1 MGTKRLRTKKAAEHA
16 LRELLT
22 SLDQRRY
29 VEPRRLT
36 LETYLVDHW
45 LSARKP
51 KQRHAG
57 RRHRG
62 QVSLG
67 TWASY
72 RSDLTAHVIP
82 RIGTTPLQELT
93 PATLNRLYDELEE
106 AGGRDR
112 RGLAAKTVVN
122 IHGILHKAL
131 KDAVKQGLVVRNAAD
146 AVDAPRA
153 SRPKTDV
160 WEVEQLRAFLQ
171 HVERERLYAGWLLF
185 ATTGMRRGEVA
196 GLAWPDIDLEAG
208 KVRIEWTLGV
218 VDAKATWKRRA
229 KSEAG
234 ERVMSLDPATV
245 ETLRAYRAA
254 QAEER
259 LRLGPAWQNRQH
271 DWQGDYREDL
281 VFTWPDGALIH
292 PQRWST
298 WFGQHCVAAG
308 LPAIRLHDVRHTYAT
323 AALSN
328 ARGWHVI
335 KVISERLGHASIGI
349 TLDTY
354 AHVLPSADEEAAHS
368 LATLILGST

>member
-1 MGTKRLRTKKAAEHA
+1 
-16 LRELLT
+16 
-22 SLDQRRY
+22 
-29 VEPRRLT
+29 
-36 LETYLVDHW
+36 
-45 LSARKP
+45 
-51 KQRHAG
+51 
-57 RRHRG
+57 
-62 QVSLG
+62 
-67 TWASY
+67 
-72 RSDLTAHVIP
+72 
-82 RIGTTPLQELT
+82 
-93 PATLNRLYDELEE
+93 
-106 AGGRDR
+106 
-112 RGLAAKTVVN
+112 
-122 IHGILHKAL
+122 
-131 KDAVKQGLVVRNAAD
+131 
-146 AVDAPRA
+146 
-153 SRPKTDV
+153 
-160 WEVEQLRAFLQ
+160 
-171 HVERERLYAGWLLF
+171 LF

-196 GLAWPDIDLEAG
+196 GLAWADIDLEAG
-208 KVRIEWTLGV
+208 KVRIQWTLGV